1 MLRTATILLAFAIAL
16 RAQTAPTF
24 RRLVGVYDAETQLPI
39 VGAEVKDRL
48 TGNSMQTS
56 ETGHVAL
63 VPGFVR
69 STGALLEIRKVGY
82 APLGPLVLDPT
93 IDTTVIVVMHHV
105 AVLPTVTSTE
115 HFNITADA
123 GRRGGFEARCQSKLV
138 SCVNDSTFAA
148 NPSKKLLDFLAQT
161 GDIRV
166 RCGGSRSGGCD
177 AKLRGPTGG
186 ECQPYYFVN
195 GFRYTPTGRG
205 PVIEQIGSDYPTV
218 NLEGAEVY
226 QSDQPRPLRFEG
238 GIPPCGA
245 IVLWTK

>member
-1 MLRTATILLAFAIAL
+1 MIRTAATLFAIATAIH
-16 RAQTAPTF
+16 AQTAPAF
-24 RRLVGVYDAETQLPI
+24 RRLVGVFDADTQLPI

-69 STGALLEIRKVGY
+69 STGAFLEIRKVGY

-105 AVLPTVTSTE
+105 AVLPTLTSTE
-115 HFNITADA
+115 HFNISADA
-123 GRRGGFEARCQSKLV
+123 GRRGGFEARCQSKLA
-138 SCVNDSTFAA
+138 SCVRDSTFTA
-148 NPSKKLLDFLAQT
+148 NPAKKLLDFLAQT
-161 GDIRV
+161 GAVRV
-166 RCGGSRSGGCD
+166 KCGGSRGCEI
-177 AKLRGPTGG
+177 KLRGPTGG

-195 GFRYTPTGRG
+195 GFRYTPTSRG
-205 PVIEQIGSDYPTV
+205 PVIEQISLDYPTV

-238 GIPPCGA
+238 GTPPCGS

>member
-1 MLRTATILLAFAIAL
+1 MLRTATILLAIAGAL
-16 RAQTAPTF
+16 QAQTAPF
-24 RRLVGVYDAETQLPI
+24 QRLVAVYDAETQLPI
-39 VGAEVKDRL
+39 AGAEVKDRL

-56 ETGHVAL
+56 PTGHVAL

-93 IDTTVIVVMHHV
+93 IDTTVIVVMHRV
-105 AVLPTVTSTE
+105 AVLPTVTATE
-115 HFNITADA
+115 HFNLTADA

-138 SCVNDSTFAA
+138 SCVGDSTFSA
-148 NPSKKLLDFLAQT
+148 NPSKTLRDFLTQT
-161 GDIRV
+161 GAIRA
-166 RCGGSRSGGCD
+166 D
-177 AKLRGPTGG
+177 AKMHGPTGG

-195 GFRYTPTGRG
+195 GFRYTPTGRR
-205 PVIEQIGSDYPTV
+205 PVIEQINSDYPTV

-226 QSDQPRPLRFEG
+226 RSDQPRPLRFEG